1 MPQTEKQT
9 MEEYVLQ
16 PDGTVTVT
24 VKEIDVDVRT
34 EEELIAEKEEQLLQI
49 YAELQSLKN
58 SQQD

>member
-49 YAELQSLKN
+49 YAELQALKTG
-58 SQQD
+58 QQD